1 MSRESQNTRTR
12 ILTAALKLLETGEKT
27 RMTDIARA
35 AGISRQALYLHFETH
50 ADLLIAVT
58 RHVDELNNSD
68 DLLAASRAATTGVA
82 RLDAYIEAWGGY
94 IPVVYKVAKPI
105 MAMAETDEAA
115 RAAWNERMAAMRHG
129 CAAAVDALARDGRLR
144 SEFDAETATDILWAQ
159 LSVPTWV
166 ALTEGRG
173 WSQADYIARQK
184 LIAKRLLVA

>member
-35 AGISRQALYLHFETH
+35 AGISRQALYLHFETR

-82 RLDAYIEAWGGY
+82 RLDAYIEAWGWIYSHRLQGR
-94 IPVVYKVAKPI
+94 KA
-105 MAMAETDEAA
+105 
-115 RAAWNERMAAMRHG
+115 NHG
-129 CAAAVDALARDGRLR
+129 DGRN
-144 SEFDAETATDILWAQ
+144 
-159 LSVPTWV
+159 
-166 ALTEGRG
+166 G
-173 WSQADYIARQK
+173 
-184 LIAKRLLVA
+184 

>member
-35 AGISRQALYLHFETH
+35 AGISRQALYLHFETR

-58 RHVDELNNSD
+58 RHVDELSNSD
-68 DLLAASRAATTGVA
+68 GLLAASRAATIGVA